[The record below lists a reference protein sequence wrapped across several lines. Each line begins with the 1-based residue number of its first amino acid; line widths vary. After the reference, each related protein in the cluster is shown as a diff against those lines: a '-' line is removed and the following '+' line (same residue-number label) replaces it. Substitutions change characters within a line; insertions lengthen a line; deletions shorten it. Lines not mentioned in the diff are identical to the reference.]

1 MKVKR
6 TLQIIIVLSLIGIL
20 IYVFAGLKKK
30 QETDYTA
37 ELTADGEKMIHSTY
51 DKHHRKAMVLKC
63 SEADKETEDKTVMK
77 EIEGVIFKKGRMN
90 KDITV
95 QGNSGYVA
103 NNAHNFY
110 VEGDA
115 RVASEDFDLRSL
127 NFLLEDQAEMST
139 EKKVHYE
146 AKDLKGVARKGM
158 KFYLNL
164 NVLKLFKTRGHYKRD
179 NRDFD
184 FKTDVLWIIDKDNM
198 IVLEKNNAIREANSI
213 LRSGWISL
221 QFTKDFKRILE
232 AASQVNSYFYMEDK
246 KKKETREI
254 KSENITSYYN
264 DSGKM
269 TKVTVIKN
277 GEILL
282 RSETDHTM
290 IMSDLIEIYLNE
302 DTGKIMRVSIPSPG
316 RIENT
321 GKTEFRVTADQ
332 MNADYNEA
340 GELAYCEGRGN
351 TDFTIDDY
359 QGIAETLLYD
369 IEKNDIALAGENA
382 QIINKDNTFNS
393 TQFSVDTEE
402 KILSSNQGVKSVIL
416 LNKKNVLFSNAPIFI
431 NAREFKIFEKQNKF
445 RYDTGVHLLQ
455 EDITLRTDSLEISD
469 ENKIEAYGKAF
480 LSFKNESNDNEKKAV
495 AKKNEEENK
504 DEEDEEDKNDIAI
517 RANSIVFN
525 AKEKNIDIIG
535 NPVIRSNENVLR
547 ANHFVIQFD
556 EKNQVAHIFGEED
569 VSFNQEDLS
578 GTSERVNWLFNENT
592 MLLQGSPSVT
602 KRGGGTTVGKE
613 LKIDLETNN
622 ITILS
627 SGTER
632 SETIIK

>member
-1 MKVKR
+1 MKGKK
-6 TLQIIIVLSLIGIL
+6 TLQIIIIFSLIGIL

-30 QETDYTA
+30 QETDFSA

-51 DKHHRKAMVLKC
+51 DKQHRKAMELKC
-63 SEADKETEDKTVMK
+63 SEAEKETEDKTVMK
-77 EIEGVIFKKGRMN
+77 NIEGVIFKKGRMN
-90 KDITV
+90 KDIQV
-95 QGNSGYVA
+95 HGRNGYVA

-115 RVASEDFDLRSL
+115 RVASEDFNLRSL

-139 EKKVHYE
+139 EKKVHYQT
-146 AKDLKGVARKGM
+146 KNLKGVARKGM
-158 KFYLNL
+158 RFYLNL

-184 FKTDVLWIIDKDNM
+184 FKTDVLWVIDKDNM
-198 IVLEKNNAIREANSI
+198 IVLEKNNVIREANSI

-221 QFTKDFKRILE
+221 TFTKDFKRILE

-246 KKKETREI
+246 EKKETREI
-254 KSENITSYYN
+254 KGENITSYYN
-264 DSGKM
+264 DSGKL
-269 TKVTVIKN
+269 TKITVVKN

-282 RSETDHTM
+282 KSETDHTM
-290 IMSDLIEIYLNE
+290 IVSDLIEIYLNE

-393 TQFSVDTEE
+393 TKFSVDTKE
-402 KILSSNQGVKSVIL
+402 KILSSTQGVKSVIL
-416 LNKKNVLFSNAPIFI
+416 LNKKNVLFSSAPIFI
-431 NAREFKIFEKQNKF
+431 NAKEFKIFEKQNKF
-445 RYDTGVHLLQ
+445 RYDTWAHLLQ
-455 EDITLRTDSLEISD
+455 DDITLRTGTLEITD
-469 ENKIEAYGKAF
+469 ENKIEAYGRTF
-480 LSFKNESNDNEKKAV
+480 LSFKNTNKNKNKKAKANDNE
-495 AKKNEEENK
+495 
-504 DEEDEEDKNDIAI
+504 EDKEDNNNEIALV
-517 RANSIVFN
+517 ADSVVFN
-525 AKEKNIDIIG
+525 AKEKNIDITGKPI
-535 NPVIRSNENVLR
+535 IRNNENILR

-556 EKNQVAHIFGEED
+556 EKNYVAHIFGEED
-569 VSFNQEDLS
+569 VSFTQEDLS
-578 GTSERVNWLFNENT
+578 GTSERVKWLFNENI

-602 KRGGGTTVGKE
+602 RRNGGTTVGKE
-613 LKIDLETNN
+613 LRIDLKTNN

-632 SETIIK
+632 SETVIK

>member
-1 MKVKR
+1 MKYKK
-6 TLQIIIVLSLIGIL
+6 TLQIIIILSLIGIL
-20 IYVFAGLKKK
+20 IYVFVGLKKK

-37 ELTADGEKMIHSTY
+37 ELIVDGERMVHSTY
-51 DKHHRKAMVLKC
+51 DKQHRKAMELKC
-63 SEADKETEDKTVMK
+63 SEAERESDDKTVMK
-77 EIEGVIFKKGRMN
+77 NIEGVIYKKGRLD
-90 KDITV
+90 KDV
-95 QGNSGYVA
+95 QVHGKSGYVA

-115 RVASEDFDLRSL
+115 RVFSEDFDLKSL
-127 NFLLEDQAEMST
+127 NFLLEDQSEMST

-146 AKDLKGVARKGM
+146 AKDLKGVAARGM
-158 KFYLNL
+158 RFYLNL

-184 FKTDVLWIIDKDNM
+184 FKTDVLWVIDKDNM
-198 IVLEKNNAIREANSI
+198 VVLEKNNVIREANSI
-213 LRSGWISL
+213 LRSGWVSL
-221 QFTKDFKRILE
+221 TFTKDFKRILE

-246 KKKETREI
+246 EKKETREI

-282 RSETDHTM
+282 KSETDHTM

-321 GKTEFRVTADQ
+321 GKNDLRVTADQ

-351 TDFTIDDY
+351 THFTIDEY

-369 IEKNDIALAGENA
+369 IEKNDIALTGQNA
-382 QIINKDNTFNS
+382 QIINKGNTFNS

-402 KILSSNQGVKSVIL
+402 KILSSIRGVKSVIL

-431 NAREFKIFEKQNKF
+431 NAKEFKIFEKQNKF
-445 RYDTGVHLLQ
+445 RYDTWVQLLQ
-455 EDITLRTDSLEISD
+455 EDISMRAESLEISD
-469 ENKIEAYGKAF
+469 ENKIEAYGKVF
-480 LSFKNESNDNEKKAV
+480 LSFKNKSNDNNEKAEVKG
-495 AKKNEEENK
+495 NEKDNK
-504 DEEDEEDKNDIAI
+504 DKEDKNDIAI
-517 RANSIVFN
+517 RAEIMVFN

-535 NPVIRSNENVLR
+535 SPVIRSNENVLK

-556 EKNQVAHIFGEED
+556 DKNQVANIFGEEE

-578 GTSERVNWLFNENT
+578 GTSERVKWLFNENT
-592 MLLQGSPSVT
+592 MVLQGSPSVT
-602 KRGGGTTVGKE
+602 KRDGGTTVGKE